1 MELAQNLFSSRRNS
15 LLIGAGAAAL
25 AAIIVGVYLYH
36 YRNTVNGGAA
46 PATALVAK
54 SLIQKGTPGDVVG
67 TRDLFQVI
75 SIPKS
80 ELKAGAISDPATLQG
95 RIALSDIY
103 PNQQLTAADFSPVP
117 VDALVNNISGIERA
131 ISVPIAGPNS
141 VNGQLAQG
149 DHIDIFVG
157 MNFDGPGGGKPIIKL
172 VMKDMLVLRPPLGG
186 VATLRATEQQAA
198 ALAWAADN
206 GRLWFVLRPP
216 SGAVTPKV
224 PIVTAS
230 TLLSLKPVR

>member
-1 MELAQNLFSSRRNS
+1 MELAQNLFSSRRSS
-15 LLIGAGAAAL
+15 LLIGVAAAVM
-25 AAIIVGVYLYH
+25 AAVIVGVYLYH

-75 SIPKS
+75 SLPKS
-80 ELKAGAISDPATLQG
+80 ELKTGAITDPAALSG
-95 RIALSDIY
+95 RIALANIY
-103 PNQQLTAADFSPVP
+103 PNQQLTAADFSAVP
-117 VDALVNNISGIERA
+117 VDALVNNISGVERA
-131 ISVPIAGPNS
+131 ISVPIESARGL
-141 VNGQLAQG
+141 NGQLGPG
-149 DHIDIFVG
+149 DHVDIFVG
-157 MNFDGPGGGKPIIKL
+157 MDYAGAGGGKPIVKH
-172 VMKDMLVLRPPLGG
+172 VMKDILVLRAPVNGI
-186 VATLRATEQQAA
+186 ATLRATETQAA

-216 SGAVTPKV
+216 SGAQTPKV
-224 PIVTAS
+224 PVITAS